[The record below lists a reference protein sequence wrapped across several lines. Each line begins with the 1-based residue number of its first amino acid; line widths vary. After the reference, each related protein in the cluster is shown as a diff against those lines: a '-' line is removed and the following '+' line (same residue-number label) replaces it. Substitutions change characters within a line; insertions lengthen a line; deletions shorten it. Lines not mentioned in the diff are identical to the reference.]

1 MIDRRRFFHYLGLGA
16 ASLGALPLAAAGG
29 FAKPPPGKPGKPTL
43 ADWRRALA
51 AARSREISR
60 LSAYR
65 EAGRFPRNHRILG
78 RIPTFVDDRGT
89 PCAVGFLMQR
99 SGHRALVKAIA
110 RDDNNVYIE
119 NITEGPALDWIQL
132 SGLTQDECARIQPSY
147 DWERPRPGPRPVP
160 VPNERERLIAHFTAV
175 ENELHDATDA
185 SLDAALE
192 VLAPRIRR
200 GLSLARVVR

>member
-16 ASLGALPLAAAGG
+16 ASLAALPVASARG
-29 FAKPPPGKPGKPTL
+29 FAKPPPGKRGKATL
-43 ADWRRALA
+43 EDWRRALA
-51 AARSREISR
+51 AARKREIAR
-60 LSAYR
+60 LAAYR
-65 EAGRFPRNHRILG
+65 EAGRFPRNHRIFG
-78 RIPTFVDDRGT
+78 RTPTFVDDHGT

-99 SGHRALVKAIA
+99 SGHRDLVKSIA

-119 NITEGPALDWIQL
+119 NIADGPALDWIQL

-147 DWERPRPGPRPVP
+147 DWERPRPRPVP
-160 VPNERERLIAHFTAV
+160 VPSERERLIAHFIAV

-192 VLAPRIRR
+192 VLSPRIRR
-200 GLSLARVVR
+200 GLAISRVVR

>member
-16 ASLGALPLAAAGG
+16 ASLAAQPLASAGG
-29 FAKPPPGKPGKPTL
+29 FAKPPPGKPGKATL

-51 AARSREISR
+51 AARKREISR
-60 LSAYR
+60 LAAYR

-78 RIPTFVDDRGT
+78 RTPTFVDDRGT
-89 PCAVGFLMQR
+89 PCAVGFLMQG
-99 SGHRALVKAIA
+99 SGHRDLVKSIA

-119 NITEGPALDWIQL
+119 NIEDGPALDWIQL

-147 DWERPRPGPRPVP
+147 PWERPRPRPIPVP
-160 VPNERERLIAHFTAV
+160 SERERLIAHFNAV
-175 ENELHDATDA
+175 ENELHDATDS

-192 VLAPRIRR
+192 VLSPRIRR
-200 GLSLARVVR
+200 GLSISRVVR